1 MFVDQVE
8 KGRNVGFIVAI
19 WTIVLTSQ
27 VLWAEPEAP
36 RTTRAVEQD
45 LIIVPNRD
53 MDYTF
58 DREVGHVK
66 VEISSDN
73 DYRTYRVTFDSSTYV
88 TYADL
93 DSHEKHL
100 VFDTFQRRFR
110 TLTDSV
116 IVYLRD
122 DASFDDIL
130 DEYDIKSGR
139 LYPAL
144 GFANFRLD
152 QDNHPAS
159 LVDRLKSDPRVSDAQ
174 VTFEDQFRRRLD
186 SINLTTRSG
195 LGADRVV
202 QGKDSLVSVFVV
214 SSRLDFSALE
224 PTFNVELYNLGAAQT
239 PLSTLRSNLVRIV
252 PDDTTDDADDSTFSI
267 QPIGEIEVLPNDPKG
282 EPFETSVTVPIES
295 LEADRTYF
303 VFFDVFEGTE
313 VDPEADALAQGTS
326 GFTLDYL
333 KRIRHTC
340 VASGQS
346 LLAEDTDPL
355 QAHQWHLA
363 NTGQSA
369 FAQVGGVAD
378 EDLGMLETLSDGPT
392 GDGVKVAVVDTGMEV
407 CHPDLWA
414 NVEQG
419 ASFNFNMP
427 EPESEA
433 ASSWRIRQ
441 ESSDPFS
448 FDASHGHGTAVAGLI
463 AATANNAIGGRGVAP
478 GARLRGYNLLY
489 AADMLNASIASLGAS
504 DFQPNSTDVDIFNM
518 SFGAFVARPQKLASF
533 EEQILL
539 NGVRKLRSG
548 NGAIYVK
555 AAGNGFEECNSL
567 SRAINLEIGCIS
579 SNLDAAHSLP
589 YGIVVGAHN
598 ASGEKAGYSSAGAN
612 IWVSAPGGGFG
623 IFTPA
628 LVTVDSMGPDR
639 GFAVLFKPTG
649 SAPPLED
656 DDELN
661 PYGDYTSLMNGTSG
675 ATPNA
680 AGAVAVILE
689 ANPAF
694 TWRDIKHILANTA
707 RNIDPDIEAVELTID
722 ASSRV
727 VQLPWTTNAA
737 GYSFHNWYGF
747 GAVALDDAL
756 GFAAEHEPDSLGE
769 FYESAWFEFSE
780 TIDIPDNDI
789 AGVSQTL
796 NVQGLIAD
804 ANIEAVVVEIDWQHD
819 FPNDLGV
826 HLISPEGTR
835 SVVSQVFD
843 ETLAV
848 REMETFTWRV
858 LTNAFYGENPN
869 GEWQL
874 EIFDGDA
881 DDVGQLFTWRLRFYY
896 GEHP

>member
-8 KGRNVGFIVAI
+8 KGRSVGYIVAI
-19 WTIVLTSQ
+19 WTVTLTSH
-27 VLWAEPEAP
+27 VLWAESELP

-45 LIIVPNRD
+45 MIIVLNRD
-53 MDYTF
+53 MDYAL

-73 DYRTYRVTFDSSTYV
+73 DYRTYRVTLDSATYV
-88 TYADL
+88 SYADL

-130 DEYDIKSGR
+130 EEYDLKGGR
-139 LYPAL
+139 LYPTL
-144 GFANFRLD
+144 GLATVRLD
-152 QDNHPAS
+152 QDDHPAE
-159 LVDRLKSDPRVSDAQ
+159 LVQQLRSDLRISDAQ

-195 LGADRVV
+195 LGADRVA

-214 SSRLDFSALE
+214 SSRFDFSALE

-239 PLSTLRSNLVRIV
+239 PLSTLQSNLVRIV
-252 PDDTTDDADDSTFSI
+252 PDDTTDDPDDSTFSI
-267 QPIGEIEVLPNDPKG
+267 QPIDEIEVLPIDPKG

-346 LLAEDTDPL
+346 LLADDTDPL

-392 GDGVKVAVVDTGMEV
+392 GDGVKVAVVDTGLEV

-478 GARLRGYNLLY
+478 GAR
-489 AADMLNASIASLGAS
+489 
-504 DFQPNSTDVDIFNM
+504 
-518 SFGAFVARPQKLASF
+518 
-533 EEQILL
+533 
-539 NGVRKLRSG
+539 
-548 NGAIYVK
+548 
-555 AAGNGFEECNSL
+555 
-567 SRAINLEIGCIS
+567 
-579 SNLDAAHSLP
+579 
-589 YGIVVGAHN
+589 
-598 ASGEKAGYSSAGAN
+598 
-612 IWVSAPGGGFG
+612 
-623 IFTPA
+623 
-628 LVTVDSMGPDR
+628 
-639 GFAVLFKPTG
+639 
-649 SAPPLED
+649 
-656 DDELN
+656 
-661 PYGDYTSLMNGTSG
+661 
-675 ATPNA
+675 
-680 AGAVAVILE
+680 
-689 ANPAF
+689 
-694 TWRDIKHILANTA
+694 
-707 RNIDPDIEAVELTID
+707 
-722 ASSRV
+722 
-727 VQLPWTTNAA
+727 
-737 GYSFHNWYGF
+737 
-747 GAVALDDAL
+747 
-756 GFAAEHEPDSLGE
+756 
-769 FYESAWFEFSE
+769 FYEDTTCS
-780 TIDIPDNDI
+780 
-789 AGVSQTL
+789 TL
-796 NVQGLIAD
+796 PIC
-804 ANIEAVVVEIDWQHD
+804 
-819 FPNDLGV
+819 
-826 HLISPEGTR
+826 
-835 SVVSQVFD
+835 
-843 ETLAV
+843 
-848 REMETFTWRV
+848 
-858 LTNAFYGENPN
+858 
-869 GEWQL
+869 
-874 EIFDGDA
+874 
-881 DDVGQLFTWRLRFYY
+881 
-896 GEHP
+896 